1 MVGQQAMRNAVDLLE
16 ISPVIAA
23 IKDDAGLK
31 RCLDSECQVVF
42 ILYGNICNISRIV
55 ETLKEGGKYAMVH
68 ADLVQGLGPKEVA
81 IDFLK
86 ENTRADG
93 IISTKPK
100 LVRRAMEL
108 GLFGIFRTF
117 IIDSMAV
124 NSTKEL
130 LQSFSPDMMEVMP
143 GVMPKIIRILRENT
157 EIPIIAGGLISEK
170 KEVLEMFSAG
180 ADAISTTKDEL
191 WFI

>member
-55 ETLKEGGKYAMVH
+55 DTLKEGGKYAMVH

-86 ENTRADG
+86 EHTRADG
-93 IISTKPK
+93 IISTKSK

-108 GLFGIFRTF
+108 GMFGIFRTF

-124 NSTKEL
+124 NNTREL
-130 LQSFSPDMMEVMP
+130 LQSFRPDMMEVMP

-180 ADAISTTKDEL
+180 ADAISTTKEEL

>member
-1 MVGQQAMRNAVDLLE
+1 MKSAVDLLE

-55 ETLKEGGKYAMVH
+55 DTLKEGGKYAMVH
-68 ADLVQGLGPKEVA
+68 ADLVQGLGAKEVA

-86 ENTRADG
+86 EHTRADG
-93 IISTKPK
+93 IISTKSK

-108 GLFGIFRTF
+108 GMYGIFRTF

-124 NSTKEL
+124 DNTREL
-130 LQSFSPDMMEVMP
+130 LQSFCPDMMEVMP
-143 GVMPKIIRILRENT
+143 GVMPKIIRILRESAD
-157 EIPIIAGGLISEK
+157 IPIIAGGLISEK

-180 ADAISTTKDEL
+180 ADAISTTKEEL